1 MLKPSKAGPGKST
14 DTSGMDEFGYAQT
27 LDRSIGKF
35 ASFAAGV
42 SYISILTGVFQ
53 LFYFGFA
60 MAGPAYAWSWPLVFA
75 GQLMVALCFAELAG
89 RYPVAGSVY
98 NWAKRLS
105 SGTFAWLA
113 GWLLL
118 ISSIMALGAVALA
131 LQLTLPQIWSGFQL
145 VGDGTGPYDFAVNG
159 VLLASIMIGISTLI
173 NAFGVKLMTKIN
185 SIGVFVELVAA
196 VLLILA
202 LAWHVVR
209 GPEVFFDTAGY
220 GEGHDLGFFGVFLIG
235 AMASGYV
242 MYGFDTASSL
252 GEETK
257 DPKRTAP
264 RAILRAI
271 TASFVLGGLIL
282 LGGLLAAPDLGDPK
296 LGAADGGLHYIV
308 LSVLGGPFGKAFLVC
323 IVVAV
328 IVCTLA
334 VHAAAIRMMFA
345 MARDNNLP
353 FSRQLSKVHPG
364 RKTPTVAAIVVG
376 IIAVIPL
383 IVNVAQPAIFT
394 ILSSISIV
402 LIYLSYLLVTVPM
415 LRKRLV
421 REWPLPDDDTEPGFS
436 LGKWGLPVNVLA
448 VLWGGAMTLNL
459 VWPRPEIYNSVPP
472 FEWYL
477 QWGGVLFVGAVIVTG
492 VLMYRLK
499 LRHQTGVLAEHAAAV
514 AAHPSS
520 GSSQSV
526 TSAATQRVP
535 DPVQARTA
543 RPLADIVSECPDA
556 LAVNGAMS
564 QKGPGS

>member
-1 MLKPSKAGPGKST
+1 MLEPSKSGSGTS

-53 LFYFGFA
+53 LFYFGFS

-98 NWAKRLS
+98 NWAKQLS

-118 ISSIMALGAVALA
+118 ISSIVALGAVALA
-131 LQLTLPQIWSGFQL
+131 LQLTLPQIWSGFQII
-145 VGDGTGPYDFAVNG
+145 GDGTGQYDFAVNG
-159 VLLASIMIGISTLI
+159 VLLASIMISISTLI

-185 SIGVFVELVAA
+185 SIGVFVELAAA

-202 LAWHVVR
+202 LGWHVVR
-209 GPEVFFDTAGY
+209 GPEVLFDTAGF

-257 DPKRTAP
+257 DPKKTAP
-264 RAILRAI
+264 KAILRAI

-282 LGGLLAAPDLGDPK
+282 LGGLLAAPDLNDPK
-296 LGAADGGLHYIV
+296 LGAADGGLQYIV

-353 FSRQLSKVHPG
+353 FSRQLSKVHPE
-364 RKTPTVAAIVVG
+364 RKTPTVAAIVIG
-376 IIAVIPL
+376 LIAITPL
-383 IVNVAQPAIFT
+383 IVNISQPAIFT

-415 LRKRLV
+415 LRRRFAKK
-421 REWPLPDDDTEPGFS
+421 WPLPDNGSEAGFK
-436 LGKWGLPVNVLA
+436 LGKWGLPVNILA

-459 VWPRPEIYNSVPP
+459 IWPRPEIYNSVPP

-477 QWGGVLFVGAVIVTG
+477 QWGGVIFVAAVSIGGA
-492 VLMYRLK
+492 LLYRLRI
-499 LRHQTGVLAEHAAAV
+499 RHRTGVLAEHAAAV
-514 AAHPSS
+514 ATHPSS
-520 GSSQSV
+520 GSAY
-526 TSAATQRVP
+526 TDPSADTQ
-535 DPVQARTA
+535 PVSDSDR
-543 RPLADIVSECPDA
+543 L
-556 LAVNGAMS
+556 
-564 QKGPGS
+564 PGSVKAAEQAADETDKALL

>member
-1 MLKPSKAGPGKST
+1 MSETTTLGPSKTADS
-14 DTSGMDEFGYAQT
+14 SGMDEFGYAQT

-105 SGTFAWLA
+105 TGTWAWLA

-118 ISSIMALGAVALA
+118 ISSIMALGSVALA
-131 LQLTLPQIWSGFQL
+131 LQITLPQIWSGFQII
-145 VGDGTGPYDFAVNG
+145 GDGTGPYDFAVNG

-173 NAFGVKLMTKIN
+173 NAFGVKLMTMIN
-185 SIGVFVELVAA
+185 SVGVFVELIAA
-196 VLLILA
+196 VLLVLA
-202 LAWHVVR
+202 LGWHVVR
-209 GPEVFFDTAGY
+209 GPEVLFDTAGY
-220 GEGHDLGFFGVFLIG
+220 GEEHPLGFFGVFLIG

-264 RAILRAI
+264 KAILRAV

-282 LGGLLAAPDLGDPK
+282 LTGLLAAPDLSDPK
-296 LGAADGGLHYIV
+296 VGAADGGLQYIV

-353 FSRQLSKVHPG
+353 FSRQLSKVHPA
-364 RKTPTVAAIVVG
+364 RKTPTVAAIVIGV
-376 IIAVIPL
+376 IAIIPL
-383 IVNVAQPAIFT
+383 IVNITQPAIFT
-394 ILSSISIV
+394 IISSISIV
-402 LIYLSYLLVTVPM
+402 LIYMSYLLVTVPM

-421 REWPLPDDDTEPGFS
+421 KKWPLADDDTEPGFS

-477 QWGGVLFVGAVIVTG
+477 QWGGVIFVGAVTIG
-492 VLMYRLK
+492 GALLYRLRI
-499 LRHQTGVLAEHAAAV
+499 RHRTGILAEHAAVDAAV
-514 AAHPSS
+514 QPA
-520 GSSQSV
+520 V
-526 TSAATQRVP
+526 TARRVADQGLELLEEDLEPQRV
-535 DPVQARTA
+535 
-543 RPLADIVSECPDA
+543 S
-556 LAVNGAMS
+556 
-564 QKGPGS
+564 

>member
-1 MLKPSKAGPGKST
+1 MLEPTKT
-14 DTSGMDEFGYAQT
+14 DSGGMDEFGYAQT

-53 LFYFGFA
+53 LFYFGFS
-60 MAGPAYAWSWPLVFA
+60 MAGPAYAWSWPIVFV

-105 SGTFAWLA
+105 SGTYAWLA

-118 ISSIMALGAVALA
+118 ISSMMALGAVALA
-131 LQLTLPQIWSGFQL
+131 LQITLPQIWSGFQII
-145 VGDGTGPYDFAVNG
+145 GDGTGEYDFAVNG
-159 VLLASIMIGISTLI
+159 VLLASIMIGVSTLI
-173 NAFGVKLMTKIN
+173 NAFGVKLMTLIN
-185 SIGVFVELVAA
+185 SVGVFVELVAA
-196 VLLILA
+196 VLLVLA
-202 LAWHVVR
+202 LGWHVVR
-209 GPEVFFDTAGY
+209 GPEVLFDTAGY
-220 GEGHDLGFFGVFLIG
+220 GEGHPLGFFGVFLIG

-264 RAILRAI
+264 KAILRAV

-282 LGGLLAAPDLGDPK
+282 LGGLLAAPDLSDPK
-296 LGAADGGLHYIV
+296 VGSADGGLQYVV

-328 IVCTLA
+328 VVCTLA

-353 FSRQLSKVHPG
+353 FSRQLSKVDPV
-364 RKTPTVAAIVVG
+364 RRTPTVAAIVIGV
-376 IIAVIPL
+376 IAVIPL
-383 IVNVAQPAIFT
+383 VVNVMQPAIFT
-394 ILSSISIV
+394 IMSSISIV
-402 LIYLSYLLVTVPM
+402 LIYLSYLLVTVPLLRNRF
-415 LRKRLV
+415 LRK
-421 REWPLPDDDTEPGFS
+421 WPLKEEAAGKAGFS
-436 LGKWGLPVNVLA
+436 LGKWGLPVNILA

-459 VWPRPEIYNSVPP
+459 IWPRQEIYNSVPP

-477 QWGGVLFVGAVIVTG
+477 QWGGVLFVGAVVIG
-492 VLMYRLK
+492 GALLYRLK
-499 LRHQTGVLAEHAAAV
+499 IRHQTGVLVEHAAAV
-514 AAHPSS
+514 TAHPSS
-520 GSSQSV
+520 GSAHAEP
-526 TSAATQRVP
+526 SAATQPVSGPVP
-535 DPVQARTA
+535 GATLSPAG
-543 RPLADIVSECPDA
+543 IVSEIPDA
-556 LAVNGAMS
+556 LAANAAMS
-564 QKGPGS
+564 EKGPGA

>member
-1 MLKPSKAGPGKST
+1 MSEPSKSGPSKS

-53 LFYFGFA
+53 LFYFGFST
-60 MAGPAYAWSWPLVFA
+60 AGPAYAWSWPIVFV

-105 SGTFAWLA
+105 TGTWAWLA

-118 ISSIMALGAVALA
+118 LSSIMALGSVALA
-131 LQLTLPQIWSGFQL
+131 LQITLPQIWSGFQM

-159 VLLASIMIGISTLI
+159 VILASIMIAISTLI
-173 NAFGVKLMTKIN
+173 NAFGVKLMTMIN
-185 SIGVFVELVAA
+185 SVGVFVELVAA
-196 VLLILA
+196 VLLIVA
-202 LAWHVVR
+202 LIWHAVR
-209 GPEVFFDTAGY
+209 GPEVLLDTAGF
-220 GEGHDLGFFGVFLIG
+220 GEGHPLGFFGVFLIA

-264 RAILRAI
+264 KAILRAV
-271 TASFVLGGLIL
+271 TASFL
-282 LGGLLAAPDLGDPK
+282 LGGLLLLGGILAAPDLSDPK
-296 LGAADGGLHYIV
+296 IGAADGGLQYIV

-328 IVCTLA
+328 VVCTLA

-353 FSRQLSKVHPG
+353 FSRQLSKVHPT
-364 RKTPTVAAIVVG
+364 RKTPTVAAIVIGVV
-376 IIAVIPL
+376 AVIPL
-383 IVNVAQPAIFT
+383 IVNISQPAIFT

-415 LRKRLV
+415 LRRRFLKK
-421 REWPLPDDDTEPGFS
+421 WPLKDDGSEAGFS
-436 LGKWGLPVNVLA
+436 LGKWGLPINILA

-477 QWGGVLFVGAVIVTG
+477 QWGGVIFVAAVVVGGT
-492 VLMYRLK
+492 LLYRLRI
-499 LRHQTGVLAEHAAAV
+499 RHNTGVLAEHAAAP
-514 AAHPSS
+514 APSATAEPADPSTSAPGPS
-520 GSSQSV
+520 GS
-526 TSAATQRVP
+526 TLSAAR
-535 DPVQARTA
+535 
-543 RPLADIVSECPDA
+543 IS
-556 LAVNGAMS
+556 
-564 QKGPGS
+564 

>member
-1 MLKPSKAGPGKST
+1 MSEPSKVGPSKS
-14 DTSGMDEFGYAQT
+14 DASGMDEFGYAQT

-53 LFYFGFA
+53 LFYFGFST
-60 MAGPAYAWSWPLVFA
+60 AGPAYAWSWPIVFV

-105 SGTFAWLA
+105 SGTWAWLA

-118 ISSIMALGAVALA
+118 LSSIMALGSVALA
-131 LQLTLPQIWSGFQL
+131 LQITLPQIWSGFQL

-159 VLLASIMIGISTLI
+159 VILASIMIGISTLI
-173 NAFGVKLMTKIN
+173 NAFGVKLMTMIN
-185 SIGVFVELVAA
+185 SVGVFVELVAA
-196 VLLILA
+196 VLLIAA
-202 LAWHVVR
+202 LIWHSVR
-209 GPEVFFDTAGY
+209 GPEVLLDTAGF
-220 GEGHDLGFFGVFLIG
+220 GEGHPLGFFGVFMIA

-264 RAILRAI
+264 KAILRAV
-271 TASFVLGGLIL
+271 TASFL
-282 LGGLLAAPDLGDPK
+282 LGGLLLLGGILAAPDLSDPK
-296 LGAADGGLHYIV
+296 LGAADGGLQYIV

-328 IVCTLA
+328 VVCTLA

-353 FSRQLSKVHPG
+353 FSRQLSKVDPT
-364 RKTPTVAAIVVG
+364 RKTPTVAAIVIGTV
-376 IIAVIPL
+376 AVIPL
-383 IVNVAQPAIFT
+383 IVNISQPAIFT

-415 LRKRLV
+415 LRRRFLKK
-421 REWPLPDDDTEPGFS
+421 WPLKDDGSEPGFS
-436 LGKWGLPVNVLA
+436 LGKWGLPVNIVA

-459 VWPRPEIYNSVPP
+459 IWPRPEIYNSVPP

-477 QWGGVLFVGAVIVTG
+477 QWGGVMFVAAVIIGGT
-492 VLMYRLK
+492 LLYRLRI
-499 LRHQTGVLAEHAAAV
+499 RHRTGVLAEHAAA
-514 AAHPSS
+514 APSPEPSS
-520 GSSQSV
+520 TEPASPKAASPEPA
-526 TSAATQRVP
+526 SAE
-535 DPVQARTA
+535 PVQVLTR
-543 RPLADIVSECPDA
+543 S
-556 LAVNGAMS
+556 
-564 QKGPGS
+564 

>member
-1 MLKPSKAGPGKST
+1 MSEPSKLGPSKS
-14 DTSGMDEFGYAQT
+14 DASGMDEFGYAQT

-53 LFYFGFA
+53 LFYFGFST
-60 MAGPAYAWSWPLVFA
+60 AGPAYAWSWPIVFV

-105 SGTFAWLA
+105 SGTWAWLA

-118 ISSIMALGAVALA
+118 LSSIMALGSVALA
-131 LQLTLPQIWSGFQL
+131 LQITLPQIWSGFQL

-159 VLLASIMIGISTLI
+159 VILASIMIGISTLI
-173 NAFGVKLMTKIN
+173 NAFGVKLMTMIN
-185 SIGVFVELVAA
+185 SVGVFVELVAA
-196 VLLILA
+196 VLLIAA
-202 LAWHVVR
+202 LIWHSVR
-209 GPEVFFDTAGY
+209 GPEVLLDTAGF
-220 GEGHDLGFFGVFLIG
+220 GEGHPLGFFGVFMIA

-264 RAILRAI
+264 KAILRAV
-271 TASFVLGGLIL
+271 TASFL
-282 LGGLLAAPDLGDPK
+282 LGGLLLLGGILAAPDLSDPK
-296 LGAADGGLHYIV
+296 LGAADGGLQYIV

-328 IVCTLA
+328 VVCTLA

-353 FSRQLSKVHPG
+353 FSRQLSKVHPT
-364 RKTPTVAAIVVG
+364 RKTPTVAAIVIGTV
-376 IIAVIPL
+376 AVIPL
-383 IVNVAQPAIFT
+383 IVNISQPAIFT

-415 LRKRLV
+415 LRRRFLKK
-421 REWPLPDDDTEPGFS
+421 WPLKDDGSEPGFS
-436 LGKWGLPVNVLA
+436 LGKWGLPVNIVA

-459 VWPRPEIYNSVPP
+459 IWPRPEIYNSVPP

-477 QWGGVLFVGAVIVTG
+477 QWGGVMFVAAVIIGGT
-492 VLMYRLK
+492 LLYRLRI
-499 LRHQTGVLAEHAAAV
+499 RHRTGVLAEHAAA
-514 AAHPSS
+514 APSPEPSS
-520 GSSQSV
+520 TEPASPKAASPEPA
-526 TSAATQRVP
+526 SAE
-535 DPVQARTA
+535 PVQVLTR
-543 RPLADIVSECPDA
+543 S
-556 LAVNGAMS
+556 
-564 QKGPGS
+564 

>member
-1 MLKPSKAGPGKST
+1 MLEPTTSAPSKSADS
-14 DTSGMDEFGYAQT
+14 SGMDEFGYAQT

-53 LFYFGFA
+53 LFYFGFS

-105 SGTFAWLA
+105 SGTWAWLA

-118 ISSIMALGAVALA
+118 LSSMMALGAVALA
-131 LQLTLPQIWSGFQL
+131 LQLTLPQIWSGFQFI
-145 VGDGTGPYDFAVNG
+145 GDGTGPYDFAVNG
-159 VLLASIMIGISTLI
+159 VILASIMIGISTLI
-173 NAFGVKLMTKIN
+173 NAFGVKLMTRIN
-185 SIGVFVELVAA
+185 SIGVFVELAAA

-202 LAWHVVR
+202 LGWHVVR
-209 GPEVFFDTAGY
+209 GPEVLFETAGY
-220 GEGHDLGFFGVFLIG
+220 GDDHPLGFFGVFLIG

-264 RAILRAI
+264 KAILRAV

-282 LGGLLAAPDLGDPK
+282 LGGLLAAPDLNDPK
-296 LGAADGGLHYIV
+296 VGAADGGLQYVV

-328 IVCTLA
+328 VVCTLA

-353 FSRQLSKVHPG
+353 FSRQLSKVDPA
-364 RKTPTVAAIVVG
+364 RKTPTVAAIVIG
-376 IIAVIPL
+376 ILAVVPL
-383 IVNVAQPAIFT
+383 IVNITQPAIFT
-394 ILSSISIV
+394 IMSSISIV

-415 LRKRLV
+415 LRKRLQKK
-421 REWPLPDDDTEPGFS
+421 WPLAEDDTEPGFS
-436 LGKWGLPVNVLA
+436 LGKWGMPVNILA

-459 VWPRPEIYNSVPP
+459 IWPRPEIYNSVPP

-477 QWGGVLFVGAVIVTG
+477 QWGGVIFVGAVAIG
-492 VLMYRLK
+492 GALLYRLRI
-499 LRHQTGVLAEHAAAV
+499 RHRTGVLAEHAAVPAAVRAV
-514 AAHPSS
+514 AHAAVPGPGPDQVRVS
-520 GSSQSV
+520 GAGQGPGQG
-526 TSAATQRVP
+526 ADQGLEPLEEDLEPQRV
-535 DPVQARTA
+535 
-543 RPLADIVSECPDA
+543 S
-556 LAVNGAMS
+556 
-564 QKGPGS
+564 

>member
-1 MLKPSKAGPGKST
+1 MSEPSKSGPSKS

-53 LFYFGFA
+53 LFYFGFST
-60 MAGPAYAWSWPLVFA
+60 AGPAYAWSWPIVFV

-105 SGTFAWLA
+105 TGTWAWLA

-118 ISSIMALGAVALA
+118 LSSIMALGSVALA
-131 LQLTLPQIWSGFQL
+131 LQITLPQIWSGFQM

-159 VLLASIMIGISTLI
+159 VILASIMIAISTLI
-173 NAFGVKLMTKIN
+173 NAFGVKLMTMIN
-185 SIGVFVELVAA
+185 SVGVFVELVAA
-196 VLLILA
+196 VLLIVA
-202 LAWHVVR
+202 LIWHAVR
-209 GPEVFFDTAGY
+209 GPEVLLDTAGF
-220 GEGHDLGFFGVFLIG
+220 GEGHPLGFFGVFLIA

-264 RAILRAI
+264 KAILRAV
-271 TASFVLGGLIL
+271 TASFL
-282 LGGLLAAPDLGDPK
+282 LGGLLLLGGILAAPDLSDPK
-296 LGAADGGLHYIV
+296 IGAADGGLQYIV

-328 IVCTLA
+328 VVCTLA

-353 FSRQLSKVHPG
+353 FSRQLSKVHPT
-364 RKTPTVAAIVVG
+364 RKTPTVAAIVIGVV
-376 IIAVIPL
+376 AVIPL
-383 IVNVAQPAIFT
+383 IVNISQPAIFT

-415 LRKRLV
+415 LRRRFLKK
-421 REWPLPDDDTEPGFS
+421 WPLKDDGSEAGFS
-436 LGKWGLPVNVLA
+436 LGKWGLPINILA

-477 QWGGVLFVGAVIVTG
+477 QWGGVIFVAAVVVGGT
-492 VLMYRLK
+492 LLYRLRI
-499 LRHQTGVLAEHAAAV
+499 RHNTGVLAEHAAAP
-514 AAHPSS
+514 APSATAEPADPSTSEPGPS
-520 GSSQSV
+520 GSTLS
-526 TSAATQRVP
+526 
-535 DPVQARTA
+535 TA
-543 RPLADIVSECPDA
+543 RIS
-556 LAVNGAMS
+556 
-564 QKGPGS
+564 

>member
-1 MLKPSKAGPGKST
+1 MSEPSKLGPSKS
-14 DTSGMDEFGYAQT
+14 DASGMDEFGYAQT

-53 LFYFGFA
+53 LFYFGFST
-60 MAGPAYAWSWPLVFA
+60 AGPAYAWSWPIVFV

-105 SGTFAWLA
+105 SGTWAWLA

-118 ISSIMALGAVALA
+118 LSSIMALGSVALA
-131 LQLTLPQIWSGFQL
+131 LQITLPQIWSGFQL

-159 VLLASIMIGISTLI
+159 VILASIMIGISTLI
-173 NAFGVKLMTKIN
+173 NAFGVKLMTMIN
-185 SIGVFVELVAA
+185 SVGVFVELVAA
-196 VLLILA
+196 VLLIAA
-202 LAWHVVR
+202 LIWHSVR
-209 GPEVFFDTAGY
+209 GPEVLLDTAGF
-220 GEGHDLGFFGVFLIG
+220 GEEHPLGFFGVFMIA

-264 RAILRAI
+264 KAILRAV
-271 TASFVLGGLIL
+271 TASFL
-282 LGGLLAAPDLGDPK
+282 LGGLLLLGGILAAPDLSDPK
-296 LGAADGGLHYIV
+296 LGAADGGLQYIV

-328 IVCTLA
+328 VVCTLA

-353 FSRQLSKVHPG
+353 FSRQLSKVHPT
-364 RKTPTVAAIVVG
+364 RKTPTVAAIVIGTV
-376 IIAVIPL
+376 AVIPL
-383 IVNVAQPAIFT
+383 IVNISQPAIFT

-415 LRKRLV
+415 LRRRFLKK
-421 REWPLPDDDTEPGFS
+421 WPLKDDGSEPGFS
-436 LGKWGLPVNVLA
+436 LGKWGLPVNIVA

-459 VWPRPEIYNSVPP
+459 IWPRPEIYNSVPP

-477 QWGGVLFVGAVIVTG
+477 QWGGVMFVAAVIIGGT
-492 VLMYRLK
+492 LLYRLRI
-499 LRHQTGVLAEHAAAV
+499 RHRTGVLAEHAAA
-514 AAHPSS
+514 APSPEPSS
-520 GSSQSV
+520 TEPASPKAASPEPA
-526 TSAATQRVP
+526 SAE
-535 DPVQARTA
+535 PVQVLTR
-543 RPLADIVSECPDA
+543 S
-556 LAVNGAMS
+556 
-564 QKGPGS
+564 

>member
-1 MLKPSKAGPGKST
+1 LERNKSI
-14 DTSGMDEFGYAQT
+14 DSSGMDEFGYAQT

-53 LFYFGFA
+53 LFYFGFS

-98 NWAKRLS
+98 NWAKRLA
-105 SGTFAWLA
+105 SGTTAWLA
-113 GWLLL
+113 GWLLM
-118 ISSIMALGAVALA
+118 ISSTVALGAVALA
-131 LQLTLPQIWSGFQL
+131 LQLTLPQIWSGFQII
-145 VGDGTGPYDFAVNG
+145 GDGTGPHDFAVNG
-159 VLLASIMIGISTLI
+159 VLLASIMITISTLI

-185 SIGVFVELVAA
+185 SVGVFVELAAA

-209 GPEVFFDTAGY
+209 GPGVLFDTAGY
-220 GEGHDLGFFGVFLIG
+220 GESHDLGFFGVFLIG

-257 DPKRTAP
+257 DPKKTAP
-264 RAILRAI
+264 KAILRAI
-271 TASFVLGGLIL
+271 TASFVLGGLIIF
-282 LGGLLAAPDLGDPK
+282 GALLAAPDLNDPK
-296 LGAADGGLHYIV
+296 LGSADGGLQYIV

-328 IVCTLA
+328 SVCTLA

-345 MARDNNLP
+345 MARDNALP
-353 FSRQLSKVHPG
+353 FSSQLSKVHPE
-364 RKTPTVAAIVVG
+364 RKTPTVAAIVIGVAA
-376 IIAVIPL
+376 IIPL
-383 IVNVAQPAIFT
+383 IVNVSQPAIFT

-415 LRKRLV
+415 LRRRIGKK
-421 REWPLPDDDTEPGFS
+421 WPLPDGGENSSHSEAGFS
-436 LGKWGLPVNVLA
+436 LGRWGLPVNILA
-448 VLWGGAMTLNL
+448 VLWGGAMALNL
-459 VWPRPEIYNSVPP
+459 IWPRPEIYNSVPP

-477 QWGGVLFVGAVIVTG
+477 QWGGVIFVAAVTIGGALLYRLRLRHRTG
-492 VLMYRLK
+492 VR
-499 LRHQTGVLAEHAAAV
+499 AEHAAVGTAGRPHSSTV
-514 AAHPSS
+514 A
-520 GSSQSV
+520 
-526 TSAATQRVP
+526 SASTLLVS
-535 DPVQARTA
+535 DPFQASTT
-543 RPLADIVSECPDA
+543 RPANVSKTPDA
-556 LAVNGAMS
+556 LVVQGAKS
-564 QKGPGS
+564 TKGS

>member
-1 MLKPSKAGPGKST
+1 MLEPSKST
-14 DTSGMDEFGYAQT
+14 DSSGMDEFGYAQT

-53 LFYFGFA
+53 LFYFGFS
-60 MAGPAYAWSWPLVFA
+60 MAGPAYAWSWPIVFV

-98 NWAKRLS
+98 NWAKQLS

-118 ISSIMALGAVALA
+118 ISSIVALGAVALA
-131 LQLTLPQIWSGFQL
+131 LQLTLPQIWSGFQII
-145 VGDGTGPYDFAVNG
+145 GDGTGTYDFALNG
-159 VLLASIMIGISTLI
+159 VLLASIMISISTLI

-185 SIGVFVELVAA
+185 SIGVFVELAAA

-209 GPEVFFDTAGY
+209 GPEVLFSTEGY
-220 GEGHDLGFFGVFLIG
+220 GMDHDLGFFGVFLIG

-257 DPKRTAP
+257 DPKKTAP
-264 RAILRAI
+264 KAILRAI
-271 TASFVLGGLIL
+271 TASFILGGLIL
-282 LGGLLAAPDLGDPK
+282 LGGLLAAPDLNDPK
-296 LGAADGGLHYIV
+296 LGSADGGLQYIV

-328 IVCTLA
+328 FVCTLA

-353 FSRQLSKVHPG
+353 FSRQLSKVHPE
-364 RKTPTVAAIVVG
+364 RKTPTVAAIVIG
-376 IIAVIPL
+376 LIAIMPL
-383 IVNVAQPAIFT
+383 IVNVSQPAIFT

-402 LIYLSYLLVTVPM
+402 LIYLSYLLVTVPL
-415 LRKRLV
+415 LRRRFLKK
-421 REWPLPDDDTEPGFS
+421 WPLSDDTHGKAGFS
-436 LGKWGLPVNVLA
+436 LGKWGVPVNILA

-459 VWPRPEIYNSVPP
+459 IWPRPEIYNSVPP

-477 QWGGVLFVGAVIVTG
+477 QWGGVIFVGAVAIGGT
-492 VLMYRLK
+492 LLYRLK
-499 LRHQTGVLAEHAAAV
+499 IRHQTGVLAEHAAAAQP
-514 AAHPSS
+514 AAALP
-520 GSSQSV
+520 
-526 TSAATQRVP
+526 
-535 DPVQARTA
+535 TA
-543 RPLADIVSECPDA
+543 GVRDPDA
-556 LAVNGAMS
+556 PAEPQLVSAPLSN
-564 QKGPGS
+564 Q

>member
-1 MLKPSKAGPGKST
+1 MEPSKSI
-14 DTSGMDEFGYAQT
+14 DSSGMDEFGYTQT

-53 LFYFGFA
+53 LFYFGFS
-60 MAGPAYAWSWPLVFA
+60 MAGPAYAWSWPIVFV

-105 SGTFAWLA
+105 SGTSSWLA
-113 GWLLL
+113 GWLLML
-118 ISSIMALGAVALA
+118 SSIMALGSVALA
-131 LQLTLPQIWSGFQL
+131 LQLTLPQLWSGFQF
-145 VGDGTGPYDFAVNG
+145 VGDGTGPYDFAMNG
-159 VLLASIMIGISTLI
+159 VVLT
-173 NAFGVKLMTKIN
+173 
-185 SIGVFVELVAA
+185 AA

-202 LAWHVVR
+202 LGWHVVR
-209 GPEVFFDTAGY
+209 GPEVFFDTAGF

-264 RAILRAI
+264 KAILRAV

-282 LGGLLAAPDLGDPK
+282 FFGILAAPDLNDP
-296 LGAADGGLHYIV
+296 LVGSADGGLQYIV
-308 LSVLGGPFGKAFLVC
+308 LSVLGGPFGKAFLAC

-328 IVCTLA
+328 VVCTLA

-353 FSRQLSKVHPG
+353 FSRQLSKVDPV
-364 RKTPTVAAIVVG
+364 RRTPKVAAIVIGV
-376 IIAVIPL
+376 IAVIPL
-383 IVNVAQPAIFT
+383 LVNVTQPAIFT

-402 LIYLSYLLVTVPM
+402 LIYLSYLLVTVPL
-415 LRKRLV
+415 LRKRLLKQ
-421 REWPLPDDDTEPGFS
+421 WPLRDEQSESGFTT
-436 LGKWGLPVNVLA
+436 GKWGLPVNIVA
-448 VLWGGAMTLNL
+448 VLWGAAMTVNL

-477 QWGGVLFVGAVIVTG
+477 QWGGVIFVAAVIIGGT
-492 VLMYRLK
+492 LLYRLK
-499 LRHQTGVLAEHAAAV
+499 IRHQTGVLAEHAAAV

-520 GSSQSV
+520 AG
-526 TSAATQRVP
+526 AAP
-535 DPVQARTA
+535 HEAP
-543 RPLADIVSECPDA
+543 EDA
-556 LAVNGAMS
+556 LKVKVAAS
-564 QKGPGS
+564 EAQ

>member
-1 MLKPSKAGPGKST
+1 MLEPTKRA
-14 DTSGMDEFGYAQT
+14 DASGMDEFGYAQT

-53 LFYFGFA
+53 LFYFGFS

-98 NWAKRLS
+98 NWAKRLT
-105 SGTFAWLA
+105 SGTWSWLA

-118 ISSIMALGAVALA
+118 ISSMVALGAVALA
-131 LQLTLPQIWSGFQL
+131 LQITLPQLWSGFQII
-145 VGDGTGPYDFAVNG
+145 GDGTGTYDFALNG

-173 NAFGVKLMTKIN
+173 NAFGVKLMTRIN

-202 LAWHVVR
+202 LGWHVVR
-209 GPEVFFDTAGY
+209 GPEVLFDTAGF
-220 GEGHDLGFFGVFLIG
+220 GTEHPLGFFGVFLIG

-264 RAILRAI
+264 KAIIRAV
-271 TASFVLGGLIL
+271 TASFLLGGLIL
-282 LGGLLAAPDLGDPK
+282 LFGLLAAPDLGDPK
-296 LGAADGGLHYIV
+296 LGAADGGLQYLV

-328 IVCTLA
+328 VVCTLA

-353 FSRQLSKVHPG
+353 FSSQLSKVDPV

-376 IIAVIPL
+376 VLAVIPL
-383 IVNVAQPAIFT
+383 LVNVMQPAIFT

-402 LIYLSYLLVTVPM
+402 LIYLSYLLVTVPL
-415 LRKRLV
+415 LRKRFKKQ
-421 REWPLPDDDTEPGFS
+421 WPLADDGTEPGFS
-436 LGKWGLPVNVLA
+436 LGKWGLPVNIVA

-459 VWPRPEIYNSVPP
+459 IWPRPEIYNSVPP

-477 QWGGVLFVGAVIVTG
+477 QWGGVLFVGAVTG
-492 VLMYRLK
+492 GGALLYRLK
-499 LRHQTGVLAEHAAAV
+499 IRHQTGVLAAHAAPAGDRPSRGSAQPEPP
-514 AAHPSS
+514 AAQLVSVPAQAAAAPS
-520 GSSQSV
+520 
-526 TSAATQRVP
+526 AE
-535 DPVQARTA
+535 DM
-543 RPLADIVSECPDA
+543 VSKTP
-556 LAVNGAMS
+556 
-564 QKGPGS
+564 

>member
-1 MLKPSKAGPGKST
+1 MLEPSKST
-14 DTSGMDEFGYAQT
+14 DSSGMDEFGYAQT

-53 LFYFGFA
+53 LFYFGFS
-60 MAGPAYAWSWPLVFA
+60 MAGPAYAWSWPIVFV

-105 SGTFAWLA
+105 SGTYAWLA

-118 ISSIMALGAVALA
+118 LSSMMALGAVALA
-131 LQLTLPQIWSGFQL
+131 LQITLPQIWSGFQII
-145 VGDGTGPYDFAVNG
+145 GDGTGEYDFAVNG
-159 VLLASIMIGISTLI
+159 VLLASIMIGVSTLI
-173 NAFGVKLMTKIN
+173 NAFGVKLMTLIN

-202 LAWHVVR
+202 LGWHAVR
-209 GPEVFFDTAGY
+209 GPEVLFDTAGY
-220 GEGHDLGFFGVFLIG
+220 GEGHPLGFFGVFLIG

-264 RAILRAI
+264 KAILRAV
-271 TASFVLGGLIL
+271 TASFLLGGLIL

-296 LGAADGGLHYIV
+296 IGSADGGLQYIV
-308 LSVLGGPFGKAFLVC
+308 LSVLGGPFGKAFLAC

-328 IVCTLA
+328 VVCTLA

-353 FSRQLSKVHPG
+353 FSRQLSKVDPV
-364 RKTPTVAAIVVG
+364 RRTPTVAAIVIGV
-376 IIAVIPL
+376 IAVIPL
-383 IVNVAQPAIFT
+383 IVNVMQPAIFT
-394 ILSSISIV
+394 IMSSISIV

-415 LRKRLV
+415 LRNRLL
-421 REWPLPDDDTEPGFS
+421 RKWPLKDEGAGKAGFS
-436 LGKWGLPVNVLA
+436 LGKWGLPVNILA

-459 VWPRPEIYNSVPP
+459 IWPRQEIYNSVPP

-477 QWGGVLFVGAVIVTG
+477 QWGGVLFVGAVVAGG
-492 VLMYRLK
+492 VLLYRLK
-499 LRHQTGVLAEHAAAV
+499 IRHQTGVLSEHAAAV
-514 AAHPSS
+514 AAHP
-520 GSSQSV
+520 
-526 TSAATQRVP
+526 
-535 DPVQARTA
+535 
-543 RPLADIVSECPDA
+543 
-556 LAVNGAMS
+556 
-564 QKGPGS
+564 

>member
-1 MLKPSKAGPGKST
+1 MFEPSKST
-14 DTSGMDEFGYAQT
+14 DSSGMDEFGYAQT

-53 LFYFGFA
+53 LFYFGFS

-118 ISSIMALGAVALA
+118 ISSIVALGAVALA
-131 LQLTLPQIWSGFQL
+131 LQLTLPQIWSGFQII
-145 VGDGTGPYDFAVNG
+145 GDGTGTYDFALNG
-159 VLLASIMIGISTLI
+159 VLLASVMISISTLI

-185 SIGVFVELVAA
+185 SIGVFVELAAA

-202 LAWHVVR
+202 LGWHVVR
-209 GPEVFFDTAGY
+209 GPEVLFSTEGY
-220 GEGHDLGFFGVFLIG
+220 GMDHDLGFFGVFLIG

-257 DPKRTAP
+257 DPKKTAP
-264 RAILRAI
+264 KAILRAI
-271 TASFVLGGLIL
+271 TASFILGGLIL
-282 LGGLLAAPDLGDPK
+282 LGGLLAAPDLNDPK
-296 LGAADGGLHYIV
+296 LGAADGGLQYIV

-328 IVCTLA
+328 TVCTLA

-353 FSRQLSKVHPG
+353 FSRQLS
-364 RKTPTVAAIVVG
+364 
-376 IIAVIPL
+376 
-383 IVNVAQPAIFT
+383 
-394 ILSSISIV
+394 
-402 LIYLSYLLVTVPM
+402 
-415 LRKRLV
+415 
-421 REWPLPDDDTEPGFS
+421 
-436 LGKWGLPVNVLA
+436 
-448 VLWGGAMTLNL
+448 
-459 VWPRPEIYNSVPP
+459 
-472 FEWYL
+472 
-477 QWGGVLFVGAVIVTG
+477 
-492 VLMYRLK
+492 
-499 LRHQTGVLAEHAAAV
+499 
-514 AAHPSS
+514 
-520 GSSQSV
+520 
-526 TSAATQRVP
+526 
-535 DPVQARTA
+535 
-543 RPLADIVSECPDA
+543 
-556 LAVNGAMS
+556 
-564 QKGPGS
+564 

>member
-1 MLKPSKAGPGKST
+1 MSEPSKLGPCKS
-14 DTSGMDEFGYAQT
+14 DASGMDEFGYAQT

-53 LFYFGFA
+53 LFYFGFST
-60 MAGPAYAWSWPLVFA
+60 AGPAYAWSWPIVFV

-89 RYPVAGSVY
+89 RYPVACSVY

-105 SGTFAWLA
+105 TGTWAWLA

-118 ISSIMALGAVALA
+118 LSSIMALGSVALA
-131 LQLTLPQIWSGFQL
+131 LQITLPQIWSGFQL

-159 VLLASIMIGISTLI
+159 VILASIMIGISTLI
-173 NAFGVKLMTKIN
+173 NAFGVKLMTMIN
-185 SIGVFVELVAA
+185 SVGVFVELVAA
-196 VLLILA
+196 VLLIVA
-202 LAWHVVR
+202 LIWHSVR
-209 GPEVFFDTAGY
+209 GPEVLLDTAGF
-220 GEGHDLGFFGVFLIG
+220 GEEHPLGFFGVFLIA

-264 RAILRAI
+264 KAILRAV
-271 TASFVLGGLIL
+271 TASFL
-282 LGGLLAAPDLGDPK
+282 LGGLLLLGGILAAPDLSDPK
-296 LGAADGGLHYIV
+296 IGAADGGLQYIV

-328 IVCTLA
+328 VVCTLA

-353 FSRQLSKVHPG
+353 FSRQLSKVHPT
-364 RKTPTVAAIVVG
+364 RKTPTVAAIVIGVV
-376 IIAVIPL
+376 AVIPL
-383 IVNVAQPAIFT
+383 IVNISQPAIFT

-415 LRKRLV
+415 LRRRFLKK
-421 REWPLPDDDTEPGFS
+421 WPLKDDGSEPGFS
-436 LGKWGLPVNVLA
+436 LGKWGLPVNILA

-477 QWGGVLFVGAVIVTG
+477 QWGGVMFVAAVVVGGA
-492 VLMYRLK
+492 LLYRLRI
-499 LRHQTGVLAEHAAAV
+499 RHKTGVLAEHAAV
-514 AAHPSS
+514 PAAAPEDQADPAKADPSL
-520 GSSQSV
+520 
-526 TSAATQRVP
+526 AA
-535 DPVQARTA
+535 ARN
-543 RPLADIVSECPDA
+543 S
-556 LAVNGAMS
+556 
-564 QKGPGS
+564 

>member
-1 MLKPSKAGPGKST
+1 MLVPSKST
-14 DTSGMDEFGYAQT
+14 DSSGMDEFGYAQT

-53 LFYFGFA
+53 LFYFGFS

-98 NWAKRLS
+98 NWAKQLS

-118 ISSIMALGAVALA
+118 ISSIVALGAVALA
-131 LQLTLPQIWSGFQL
+131 LQLTLPQIWSGFQII
-145 VGDGTGPYDFAVNG
+145 GDGTGAYDFAVNG
-159 VLLASIMIGISTLI
+159 VLLASIMITLSTLI
-173 NAFGVKLMTKIN
+173 NAFGVKLMTRIN
-185 SIGVFVELVAA
+185 SVGVFVELAAA

-209 GPEVFFDTAGY
+209 GPEVLFDTAGF
-220 GEGHDLGFFGVFLIG
+220 GAGHDLGFFGVFLIG

-257 DPKRTAP
+257 DPKKTAP

-282 LGGLLAAPDLGDPK
+282 LGGLLAAPDLNDPK
-296 LGAADGGLHYIV
+296 LGAADGGLQYIV

-328 IVCTLA
+328 AVCTLA

-353 FSRQLSKVHPG
+353 FSRQLSRVHPG
-364 RKTPTVAAIVVG
+364 RKTPTVAAIVIGV
-376 IIAVIPL
+376 IAIVPL
-383 IVNVAQPAIFT
+383 IVNISQPAIFT

-402 LIYLSYLLVTVPM
+402 LIYLSYLLVIVPM
-415 LRKRLV
+415 LRRRFANK
-421 REWPLPDDDTEPGFS
+421 WPLRDAPGAEAGFS
-436 LGKWGLPVNVLA
+436 LGRWGLPVNILA
-448 VLWGGAMTLNL
+448 VLWGAAMTLNL
-459 VWPRPEIYNSVPP
+459 IWPRPEIYNSVPP
-472 FEWYL
+472 FHWYL
-477 QWGGVLFVGAVIVTG
+477 QWGGVMFVAAVTAGGA
-492 VLMYRLK
+492 LLYRLRI
-499 LRHQTGVLAEHAAAV
+499 RHHTGVLAEHAAAV

-520 GSSQSV
+520 GSAH
-526 TSAATQRVP
+526 TAASAATQPAP
-535 DPVQARTA
+535 DPVHAGTA
-543 RPLADIVSECPDA
+543 DFPADVASEIPDTLAAD
-556 LAVNGAMS
+556 GAMS
-564 QKGPGS
+564 KQGAAS

>member
-1 MLKPSKAGPGKST
+1 MEPSKSI
-14 DTSGMDEFGYAQT
+14 DSSGMDEFGYTQT

-53 LFYFGFA
+53 LFYFGFS
-60 MAGPAYAWSWPLVFA
+60 MAGPAYAWSWPIVFA

-105 SGTFAWLA
+105 SGTSSWLA
-113 GWLLL
+113 GWLLML
-118 ISSIMALGAVALA
+118 SSIVALGSVALA
-131 LQLTLPQIWSGFQL
+131 LQLTLPQLWSGFQF
-145 VGDGTGPYDFAVNG
+145 VGDGTGPYDFAMNG
-159 VLLASIMIGISTLI
+159 VVLASIMITISTLI
-173 NAFGVKLMTKIN
+173 NAFGVKLMTRIN
-185 SIGVFVELVAA
+185 SVGVFVELTAA

-202 LAWHVVR
+202 LGWHVVR
-209 GPEVFFDTAGY
+209 GPEVFFDTAGF

-264 RAILRAI
+264 KAILRAI

-282 LGGLLAAPDLGDPK
+282 LFGILAAPDLADPK
-296 LGAADGGLHYIV
+296 VGAADGGLQYIV
-308 LSVLGGPFGKAFLVC
+308 LSVLGGPFGKAFLAC

-328 IVCTLA
+328 VVCTLA

-353 FSRQLSKVHPG
+353 FSRQLSKVDPV
-364 RKTPTVAAIVVG
+364 RRTPKIAAIVIGVL
-376 IIAVIPL
+376 AVMPL
-383 IVNVAQPAIFT
+383 LINVMQPAIFT
-394 ILSSISIV
+394 IMSSISIV
-402 LIYLSYLLVTVPM
+402 LIYLSYLLVTVPL
-415 LRKRLV
+415 LRNRLLKK
-421 REWPLPDDDTEPGFS
+421 WPLAADGTEPGFS
-436 LGKWGLPVNVLA
+436 MGKWGLPVNILA
-448 VLWGGAMTLNL
+448 VLWGSAMTVNL

-477 QWGGVLFVGAVIVTG
+477 QWGGVIFVGAVVIGGT
-492 VLMYRLK
+492 LLYRLK
-499 LRHQTGVLAEHAAAV
+499 IRHQTGVLAEHAAAV

-520 GSSQSV
+520 GPAGSE
-526 TSAATQRVP
+526 AAQHEAAQHEAP
-535 DPVQARTA
+535 EAAPAA
-543 RPLADIVSECPDA
+543 KMAASEA
-556 LAVNGAMS
+556 
-564 QKGPGS
+564 

>member
-1 MLKPSKAGPGKST
+1 MSEPSKSGPCKS
-14 DTSGMDEFGYAQT
+14 DASGMDEFGYAQT

-53 LFYFGFA
+53 LFYFGFST
-60 MAGPAYAWSWPLVFA
+60 AGPAYAWSWPIVFV

-105 SGTFAWLA
+105 TGTWAWLA

-118 ISSIMALGAVALA
+118 LSSIMALGSVALA
-131 LQLTLPQIWSGFQL
+131 LQITLPQIWSGFQL

-159 VLLASIMIGISTLI
+159 VILASIMIGISTLI
-173 NAFGVKLMTKIN
+173 NAFGVKLMTMIN
-185 SIGVFVELVAA
+185 SVGVFVELVAA
-196 VLLILA
+196 VLLIVA
-202 LAWHVVR
+202 LIWHSVR
-209 GPEVFFDTAGY
+209 GPEVLLDTAGF
-220 GEGHDLGFFGVFLIG
+220 GEEHPLGFFGVFLIA

-264 RAILRAI
+264 KAILRAV
-271 TASFVLGGLIL
+271 TASFL
-282 LGGLLAAPDLGDPK
+282 LGGLLLLGGILAAPDLSDPK
-296 LGAADGGLHYIV
+296 IGAADGGLQYIV

-328 IVCTLA
+328 VVCTLA

-353 FSRQLSKVHPG
+353 FSRQLSKVHPT
-364 RKTPTVAAIVVG
+364 RKTPTVAAIVIGVV
-376 IIAVIPL
+376 AVIPL
-383 IVNVAQPAIFT
+383 IVNISQPAIFT

-402 LIYLSYLLVTVPM
+402 LIYLSYLLVTVPL
-415 LRKRLV
+415 LRRRFLKK
-421 REWPLPDDDTEPGFS
+421 WPLKDDGSEPGFS
-436 LGKWGLPVNVLA
+436 LGKWGLPVNILA

-477 QWGGVLFVGAVIVTG
+477 QWGGVMFVAAVVVGGT
-492 VLMYRLK
+492 LLYRLRI
-499 LRHQTGVLAEHAAAV
+499 RHRTGVLAEHAAAP
-514 AAHPSS
+514 A
-520 GSSQSV
+520 
-526 TSAATQRVP
+526 AATA
-535 DPVQARTA
+535 DPATASPVSPATADPSLAAARN
-543 RPLADIVSECPDA
+543 S
-556 LAVNGAMS
+556 
-564 QKGPGS
+564 

>member
-1 MLKPSKAGPGKST
+1 MEPSKSI
-14 DTSGMDEFGYAQT
+14 DSSGMDEFGYTQT

-53 LFYFGFA
+53 LFYFGFS
-60 MAGPAYAWSWPLVFA
+60 MAGPAYAWSWPIVFV

-105 SGTFAWLA
+105 SGTSSWLA
-113 GWLLL
+113 GWLLML
-118 ISSIMALGAVALA
+118 SSIVALGSVALA
-131 LQLTLPQIWSGFQL
+131 LQLTLPQLWSGFQF
-145 VGDGTGPYDFAVNG
+145 VGDGTGPYDFAMNG
-159 VLLASIMIGISTLI
+159 VVLATIMITISTLI
-173 NAFGVKLMTKIN
+173 NAFGVKLMTRIN
-185 SIGVFVELVAA
+185 SIGVFVELSAA

-202 LAWHVVR
+202 LGWHVVR
-209 GPEVFFDTAGY
+209 GPEVFFDTAGF

-264 RAILRAI
+264 KAILRAI

-282 LGGLLAAPDLGDPK
+282 LFGILAAPDLADPK
-296 LGAADGGLHYIV
+296 VGSADGGLQYIV
-308 LSVLGGPFGKAFLVC
+308 LSVLGGPFGKAFLAC

-328 IVCTLA
+328 VVCTLA

-353 FSRQLSKVHPG
+353 FSRQLSKVDPV
-364 RKTPTVAAIVVG
+364 RRTPTVAAIVIG
-376 IIAVIPL
+376 ILAIMPL
-383 IVNVAQPAIFT
+383 LINVMQPAIFT
-394 ILSSISIV
+394 IMSSISIV
-402 LIYLSYLLVTVPM
+402 LIYLSYLLVTVPL
-415 LRKRLV
+415 LRNRLLKK
-421 REWPLPDDDTEPGFS
+421 WPLAADGTEPGFS
-436 LGKWGLPVNVLA
+436 LGKWGLPVNILA
-448 VLWGGAMTLNL
+448 VLWGGAMTVNL

-477 QWGGVLFVGAVIVTG
+477 QWGGVIFVGAVIIGGT
-492 VLMYRLK
+492 LLYRLK
-499 LRHQTGVLAEHAAAV
+499 IRHQTGVLAEHAAAV

-520 GSSQSV
+520 G
-526 TSAATQRVP
+526 AAQYETAQREAP
-535 DPVQARTA
+535 
-543 RPLADIVSECPDA
+543 EDA
-556 LAVNGAMS
+556 LVAAS
-564 QKGPGS
+564 EAK

>member
-1 MLKPSKAGPGKST
+1 MFEPSKST
-14 DTSGMDEFGYAQT
+14 DSSGMDEFGYTQT

-53 LFYFGFA
+53 LFYFGFS

-118 ISSIMALGAVALA
+118 ISSMVALGAVALA
-131 LQLTLPQIWSGFQL
+131 LQLTLPQIWSGFQII
-145 VGDGTGPYDFAVNG
+145 GDGTGTYDFALNG
-159 VLLASIMIGISTLI
+159 VLLASIMITISTLI

-185 SIGVFVELVAA
+185 SVGVFVELAAA

-202 LAWHVVR
+202 LGWHVVR
-209 GPEVFFDTAGY
+209 GPEVLFSTAGY

-264 RAILRAI
+264 KAILRAI

-282 LGGLLAAPDLGDPK
+282 LFGILAAPDLADPK
-296 LGAADGGLHYIV
+296 LGSADGGLQYIV
-308 LSVLGGPFGKAFLVC
+308 LSVLGGPFGKAFLAC

-328 IVCTLA
+328 FVCTLA

-353 FSRQLSKVHPG
+353 FSRQLSKVHPQ
-364 RKTPTVAAIVVG
+364 RKTPTVAAIVIGV
-376 IIAVIPL
+376 IAIIPL
-383 IVNVAQPAIFT
+383 IVNVSQPAIFT

-402 LIYLSYLLVTVPM
+402 LIYLAYLLVTVPM
-415 LRKRLV
+415 LRKRLQGK
-421 REWPLPDDDTEPGFS
+421 WPGPGGTADVGFS
-436 LGKWGLPVNVLA
+436 MGKWGLPVNILA
-448 VLWGGAMTLNL
+448 VLWGAAMTINL
-459 VWPRPEIYNSVPP
+459 VWPRQEIYNSVPP

-477 QWGGVLFVGAVIVTG
+477 QWGGVLFVAAVTVGGA
-492 VLMYRLK
+492 LLYRFK
-499 LRHQTGVLAEHAAAV
+499 IRHQTGVLAEHAAVAV
-514 AAHPSS
+514 HPSS
-520 GSSQSV
+520 GS
-526 TSAATQRVP
+526 
-535 DPVQARTA
+535 TA
-543 RPLADIVSECPDA
+543 YAPAEHRDEDHRDAGVKVS
-556 LAVNGAMS
+556 
-564 QKGPGS
+564 

>member
-1 MLKPSKAGPGKST
+1 MSELRSTGTSKAADS
-14 DTSGMDEFGYAQT
+14 SGMDEFGYAQT

-53 LFYFGFA
+53 LFYFGFST
-60 MAGPAYAWSWPLVFA
+60 AGPAYAWSWPIVFV

-105 SGTFAWLA
+105 TGTWAWLS

-118 ISSIMALGAVALA
+118 ISSIVALGSVALA
-131 LQLTLPQIWSGFQL
+131 LQITLPQLWDGFQII
-145 VGDGTGPYDFAVNG
+145 GDGTGPYDFAVNG
-159 VLLASIMIGISTLI
+159 VLLATIMIVISTLI

-185 SIGVFVELVAA
+185 SIGVFVELIAA
-196 VLLILA
+196 ALLIVA
-202 LAWHVVR
+202 LFWHVVN
-209 GPEVFFDTAGY
+209 GPEVLFDTSGF
-220 GEGHDLGFFGVFLIG
+220 GQEHPMGFFGVFLIA

-257 DPKRTAP
+257 DPKKTAP
-264 RAILRAI
+264 KAIIRAV
-271 TASFVLGGLIL
+271 TASFL
-282 LGGLLAAPDLGDPK
+282 LGGLLLFGGILAAPDLSDPK
-296 LGAADGGLHYIV
+296 IGSADGGLQYIV
-308 LSVLGGPFGKAFLVC
+308 LSVLGGPFGKAFLAC

-328 IVCTLA
+328 VVCTLA

-353 FSRQLSKVHPG
+353 FSRQLSKVDPV
-364 RKTPTVAAIVVG
+364 RKTPAVAAIVIGVLA
-376 IIAVIPL
+376 IIPL

-415 LRKRLV
+415 LRRRFLKK
-421 REWPLPDDDTEPGFS
+421 WPLPDDGSDVGFS
-436 LGKWGLPVNVLA
+436 LGKWGFVVNLLA
-448 VLWGGAMTLNL
+448 VLWGAAMTLNL
-459 VWPRPEIYNSVPP
+459 IWPRQEIYNSVPP

-477 QWGGVLFVGAVIVTG
+477 QWGGVFFVGAVAVAGI
-492 VLMYRLK
+492 LLYRLK
-499 LRHQTGVLAEHAAAV
+499 IRHQTGVLAEHAAAV
-514 AAHPSS
+514 SAHPSS
-520 GSSQSV
+520 GPASEPVPTEKSGID
-526 TSAATQRVP
+526 TRV
-535 DPVQARTA
+535 
-543 RPLADIVSECPDA
+543 
-556 LAVNGAMS
+556 
-564 QKGPGS
+564 

>member
-1 MLKPSKAGPGKST
+1 MTEPSKST
-14 DTSGMDEFGYAQT
+14 DSSGLDQFGYAQT

-60 MAGPAYAWSWPLVFA
+60 MAGPAYAWSWPIVFA

-131 LQLTLPQIWSGFQL
+131 LQLTLPQIWSGFQII
-145 VGDGTGPYDFAVNG
+145 GDGTGTYDFALNG

-185 SIGVFVELVAA
+185 SVGVFVELIAA

-202 LAWHVVR
+202 LAWHMVR
-209 GPEVFFDTAGY
+209 GPGVLFETTGFGAD
-220 GEGHDLGFFGVFLIG
+220 HPLGFFGVFIIG

-282 LGGLLAAPDLGDPK
+282 LTGLLAAPDLNDPK
-296 LGAADGGLHYIV
+296 LGSADGGLQYIV
-308 LSVLGGPFGKAFLVC
+308 LSVLGGPFGKAFLLC

-328 IVCTLA
+328 MVCTLA

-353 FSRQLSKVHPG
+353 FSRHLGKIHPV
-364 RKTPTVAAIVVG
+364 RKTPTVAAIVIGV
-376 IIAVIPL
+376 IAVIPL
-383 IVNVAQPAIFT
+383 IVNVSQPAIFT

-415 LRKRLV
+415 LRNRLAKK
-421 REWPLPDDDTEPGFS
+421 WPLPDDGTEPGFS
-436 LGKWGLPVNVLA
+436 LGKWGLPVNILA

-459 VWPRPEIYNSVPP
+459 IWPRPEIYNSVPP

-477 QWGGVLFVGAVIVTG
+477 QWGGVLFVAAVTLTG

-499 LRHQTGVLAEHAAAV
+499 LRHQTGVLAGHAAATT
-514 AAHPSS
+514 APPSLD
-520 GSSQSV
+520 
-526 TSAATQRVP
+526 SAETK
-535 DPVQARTA
+535 
-543 RPLADIVSECPDA
+543 SEMPIN
-556 LAVNGAMS
+556 VV
-564 QKGPGS
+564 

>member
-1 MLKPSKAGPGKST
+1 
-14 DTSGMDEFGYAQT
+14 MDQFGYAQT

-60 MAGPAYAWSWPLVFA
+60 MAGPAYAWSWPIVFV

-118 ISSIMALGAVALA
+118 ISSIVALGSVALA
-131 LQLTLPQIWSGFQL
+131 LQLTLPQIWSGFQII
-145 VGDGTGPYDFAVNG
+145 GDGTGPEDFALNG

-185 SIGVFVELVAA
+185 SVGVFVELVAA
-196 VLLILA
+196 VLLTLA
-202 LAWHVVR
+202 LAWHIVR
-209 GPEVFFDTAGY
+209 GPGVLFETKGFGAG
-220 GEGHDLGFFGVFLIG
+220 HPLGFFGVFIIG

-264 RAILRAI
+264 KAILRAV

-282 LGGLLAAPDLGDPK
+282 LTGLLSAPNLNDPK
-296 LGAADGGLHYIV
+296 IASADGGLQYLV
-308 LSVLGGPFGKAFLVC
+308 LSVLGGPFGKAFLLC

-328 IVCTLA
+328 VVCTLA

-353 FSRQLSKVHPG
+353 FSRHLGKVHPV
-364 RKTPTVAAIVVG
+364 RKTPTVAAVVIG
-376 IIAVIPL
+376 IIAVVPL
-383 IVNVAQPAIFT
+383 IVNVSQPAIFT

-415 LRKRLV
+415 LRRRLAKK
-421 REWPLPDDDTEPGFS
+421 WPLPNDGTEAGFS
-436 LGKWGLPVNVLA
+436 LGKWGLPVNILA
-448 VLWGGAMTLNL
+448 VLWGAAMTLNL
-459 VWPRPEIYNSVPP
+459 IWPRPEIYNSVPP

-477 QWGGVLFVGAVIVTG
+477 QWGGVLFVAAVALTG

-499 LRHQTGVLAEHAAAV
+499 LRHQTGVLAGHAATSTAPPQRASLEREPV
-514 AAHPSS
+514 TPSS
-520 GSSQSV
+520 V
-526 TSAATQRVP
+526 R
-535 DPVQARTA
+535 
-543 RPLADIVSECPDA
+543 
-556 LAVNGAMS
+556 
-564 QKGPGS
+564 

>member
-1 MLKPSKAGPGKST
+1 MLEPSKST
-14 DTSGMDEFGYAQT
+14 DSSGMAEFGYAQT

-53 LFYFGFA
+53 LFYFGFS
-60 MAGPAYAWSWPLVFA
+60 MAGPAYAWSWPIVFV

-98 NWAKRLS
+98 NWAKQLS
-105 SGTFAWLA
+105 SSTFAWLA

-118 ISSIMALGAVALA
+118 ISSMVALGAVALA
-131 LQLTLPQIWSGFQL
+131 LQLTLPQIWSGFQII
-145 VGDGTGPYDFAVNG
+145 GDGTGTYDFALNG
-159 VLLASIMIGISTLI
+159 VLLASIMITISTLI

-185 SIGVFVELVAA
+185 SIGVFVELAAA

-202 LAWHVVR
+202 LGWHVVR
-209 GPEVFFDTAGY
+209 GPEVLFSTAGY

-257 DPKRTAP
+257 DPKKTAP
-264 RAILRAI
+264 KAILRAI
-271 TASFVLGGLIL
+271 TASFILGGLIL
-282 LGGLLAAPDLGDPK
+282 LGGLLAAPDLNDPK
-296 LGAADGGLHYIV
+296 LGSADGGLQYIV
-308 LSVLGGPFGKAFLVC
+308 LSVLGGPFGKAFLAC

-328 IVCTLA
+328 FVCTLA

-353 FSRQLSKVHPG
+353 FSRQLSKVHPE
-364 RKTPTVAAIVVG
+364 RKTPTVAAIVIGV
-376 IIAVIPL
+376 IAIIPL
-383 IVNVAQPAIFT
+383 VVNVSQPAIFT

-402 LIYLSYLLVTVPM
+402 LIYLSYLLVTVPL
-415 LRKRLV
+415 LRRRFLKK
-421 REWPLPDDDTEPGFS
+421 WPLSDETHGKAGFS
-436 LGKWGLPVNVLA
+436 LGKWGLPVNILA

-459 VWPRPEIYNSVPP
+459 IWPRPEIYNSVPP

-477 QWGGVLFVGAVIVTG
+477 QWGGVIFVTAVTVIG

-499 LRHQTGVLAEHAAAV
+499 LRHHTGVLAGHAAGSPEAPAAPSAPAHAAALIQPV
-514 AAHPSS
+514 PAA
-520 GSSQSV
+520 
-526 TSAATQRVP
+526 AATAAVAVP
-535 DPVQARTA
+535 AADQEVMDGAR
-543 RPLADIVSECPDA
+543 
-556 LAVNGAMS
+556 
-564 QKGPGS
+564 